1 MRRSFPALS
10 LRQGAAGLLLPLISI
25 AVLFLVLPLRPAL
38 AQSDPEGTGHSHM
51 PSDTGGADWR
61 MPPMKTSMPML
72 PPLMRLRPSVT
83 PFLPGEGVDVASLS
97 EATPGRIVDLAD
109 GDTLALEASLVRRT
123 IRGRTYVMYAFNGQH
138 PGPLIRVSQGAEIVV
153 DFTNQIDLPT
163 SVHWHGVRVENR
175 YDGVPGVTQD
185 PVQPGGRFIYRVRFK
200 DAGIYWYHPHHR
212 EDIQQDLGL
221 YGNMFVRPAA
231 ADYFGPANREEFL
244 VLDDLLIDETGLYP
258 FGEEAA
264 THTLM
269 GRFGNVFL
277 VNGEPDF
284 GLEVNGGEVVRFFLT
299 NVSNTRVFNL
309 SFEGARMKVVGADI
323 GKFERERWV
332 SSVVLAPAQR
342 YVVDV
347 RFETEGPVAL
357 TNRIQAIDHYLAT
370 FEPRVD
376 TLAVVA
382 VSDEAAAED
391 HAEAFEILREN
402 ADVISEI
409 DAYRGYLDRGHDYE
423 LELTLRVG
431 NLPLTIKQMMQLD
444 TLYVPPVEWNDAM
457 PMMNYVAS
465 SREVTWVLRDQ
476 GSGAEN
482 MEIDWR
488 FQVGDVVKIRL
499 HNDIR
504 ALHPMQ
510 HPMHFHGQRLLV
522 LAQDG
527 VANDNL
533 VWKDTVLLPT
543 GATTDILLELSNPG
557 RWMAHCHIAEHLEAG
572 MKMVFQVE

>member
-1 MRRSFPALS
+1 
-10 LRQGAAGLLLPLISI
+10 
-25 AVLFLVLPLRPAL
+25 
-38 AQSDPEGTGHSHM
+38 
-51 PSDTGGADWR
+51 
-61 MPPMKTSMPML
+61 MKTSMPML

>member
-1 MRRSFPALS
+1 M
-10 LRQGAAGLLLPLISI
+10 
-25 AVLFLVLPLRPAL
+25 
-38 AQSDPEGTGHSHM
+38 E
-51 PSDTGGADWR
+51 
-61 MPPMKTSMPML
+61 TSMPML

-83 PFLPGEGVDVASLS
+83 PFLPGEGVEVASLS
-97 EATPGRIVDLAD
+97 EARPGRIVDLAD

-153 DFTNQIDLPT
+153 DFTNRIDLPT

-221 YGNMFVRPAA
+221 YGNMFVRPTA
-231 ADYFGPANREEFL
+231 ADYYGPANREEFL
-244 VLDDLLIDETGLYP
+244 VLDDLLIDDAGLYP
-258 FGEEAA
+258 YGKEAA

-284 GLEVNGGEVVRFFLT
+284 GLEVKRGEVVRFFLT

-347 RFETEGPVAL
+347 RFEGEGRVAL

-370 FEPRVD
+370 FKPRVD

-382 VSDEAAAED
+382 VSQEEAAED

-402 ADVISEI
+402 ADVISEV
-409 DAYRGYLDRGHDYE
+409 DGYREYVDRPPDYE

-431 NLPLTIKQMMQLD
+431 DLPLTIKQMMQLD
-444 TLYVPPVEWNDAM
+444 TLYFPPVEWNDAM

-499 HNDIR
+499 HNDMR

>member
-1 MRRSFPALS
+1 MAL
-10 LRQGAAGLLLPLISI
+10 
-25 AVLFLVLPLRPAL
+25 LVLPLRPAL
-38 AQSDPEGTGHSHM
+38 AQTDPEGRGHTSHM
-51 PSDTGGADWR
+51 VSDTGAAGWR
-61 MPPMKTSMPML
+61 GPPMETSMPML

-83 PFLPGEGVDVASLS
+83 PFLPGAGVDVASLS
-97 EATPGRIVDLAD
+97 EARPGRIVDLTD
-109 GDTLALEASLVRRT
+109 GDTLALQASLVRRT

-153 DFTNQIDLPT
+153 EFTNRIDLPT

-175 YDGVPGVTQD
+175 YDGVPGVTQE

-231 ADYFGPANREEFL
+231 ADYYGPANREEFL
-244 VLDDLLIDETGLYP
+244 VLDDLLIDDAGLYP

-284 GLEVNGGEVVRFFLT
+284 GLEAKRGEVVRFFLT

-347 RFETEGPVAL
+347 RFEGEGSVAL

-391 HAEAFEILREN
+391 HAGAFEILREN
-402 ADVISEI
+402 ADVISEV
-409 DAYRGYLDRGHDYE
+409 DGYREHVDRAPDYE

-431 NLPLTIKQMMQLD
+431 DLPLTIKQMMQLD
-444 TLYVPPVEWNDAM
+444 TLYFPPVEWNDAM

-543 GATTDILLELSNPG
+543 GGTTDILLELSNPG

>member
-1 MRRSFPALS
+1 
-10 LRQGAAGLLLPLISI
+10 
-25 AVLFLVLPLRPAL
+25 
-38 AQSDPEGTGHSHM
+38 
-51 PSDTGGADWR
+51 
-61 MPPMKTSMPML
+61 MPML
-72 PPLMRLRPSVT
+72 PPLMRLKPSVT
-83 PFLPGEGVDVASLS
+83 PFLPGQGVDVTSLS
-97 EATPGRIVDLAD
+97 EASPGRIVDLAD

-138 PGPLIRVSQGAEIVV
+138 PGPLIRVAQGAEIVV
-153 DFTNQIDLPT
+153 EFTNRIDLPT

-221 YGNMFVRPAA
+221 YGNMFVRPPA
-231 ADYFGPANREEFL
+231 ADYYGPANREEFL
-244 VLDDLLIDETGLYP
+244 VLDDLLIDDAGLYP

-284 GLEVNGGEVVRFFLT
+284 DLEAKRGEVVRFFLT

-309 SFEGARMKVVGADI
+309 SFQGARMKVVGADI

-347 RFETEGPVAL
+347 RFAEDKRVAL

-382 VSDEAAAED
+382 VSEEPAAED

-402 ADVISEI
+402 ADVISEV
-409 DAYRGYLDRGHDYE
+409 DGYREYMDRSPDYE
-423 LELTLRVG
+423 LTLTLRVG
-431 NLPLTIKQMMQLD
+431 DLPLSIKQMMQLD
-444 TLYVPPVEWNDAM
+444 TLYFPPVEWNDAM
-457 PMMNYVAS
+457 PMMNYVSS

-482 MEIDWR
+482 MEIDWQ

-499 HNDIR
+499 HNDMR

-527 VANDNL
+527 VVNDNL